1 MRFTDLICISV
12 ILALY
17 SSIFTGLFS
26 QISRVDRELS
36 EIRNKTE
43 SMIFISE
50 SFLNQCNGK
59 GFSSFDE
66 WKEVCRDMWELESID
81 LQHFGNEENEFYICH
96 WNGPYGSGEVYG
108 KNESK
113 E

>member
-17 SSIFTGLFS
+17 SSIFIGLFS

-36 EIRNKTE
+36 EIRNKTD

-50 SFLNQCNGK
+50 SFLNLCKGK
-59 GFSSFDE
+59 GFSSIDE
-66 WKEVCRDMWELESID
+66 WKGVCMDMWNLESID
-81 LQHFGNEENEFYICH
+81 LQRVGDEENGFYICR
-96 WNGPYGSGEVYG
+96 WTGPYGSGEVYG

-113 E
+113 